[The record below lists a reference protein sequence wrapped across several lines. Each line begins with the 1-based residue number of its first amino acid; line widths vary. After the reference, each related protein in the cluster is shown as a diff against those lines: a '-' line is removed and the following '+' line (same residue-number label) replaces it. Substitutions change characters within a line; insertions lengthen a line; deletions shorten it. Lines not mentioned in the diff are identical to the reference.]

1 MNFIQF
7 LAGTLHSFDVTDS
20 RYSTLPSYLSLV
32 SMAPVMVSRAASVS
46 EIRRQLRLSSARE
59 RRLWAVSTSRQGLR
73 GPQGQHRDRRHRQ
86 LKYCYNGDS
95 IWSRRSAV
103 LGWMGLWWFHRVLSH
118 SCRL

>member
-46 EIRRQLRLSSARE
+46 EIRRQLRPSSKRE

-73 GPQGQHRDRRHRQ
+73 GPQGQHSERRHRQ
-86 LKYCYNGDS
+86 LKYYQGAS
-95 IWSRRSAV
+95 IWSRRNAV
-103 LGWMGLWWFHRVLSH
+103 LGRMGLWWFHRVLSH